1 MERANLYMGLV
12 RRNIEMAPMR
22 ILGFRKRLLPLRLR
36 DRAATRWTTVQHYAS
51 WRRDE
56 NLAKMSA

>member
-22 ILGFRKRLLPLRLR
+22 ILGFRRRLCLFVF
-36 DRAATRWTTVQHYAS
+36 ATGLQHDGQLFKAML
-51 WRRDE
+51 
-56 NLAKMSA
+56 LAPR